1 VIDKAAEYQR
11 IAKARK
17 KVEEIFLMGT
27 VLPFVD
33 GKKREIRA
41 VKAF

>member
-1 VIDKAAEYQR
+1 VIDKTVEYQR

-17 KVEEIFLMGT
+17 KVEEVFLMGT